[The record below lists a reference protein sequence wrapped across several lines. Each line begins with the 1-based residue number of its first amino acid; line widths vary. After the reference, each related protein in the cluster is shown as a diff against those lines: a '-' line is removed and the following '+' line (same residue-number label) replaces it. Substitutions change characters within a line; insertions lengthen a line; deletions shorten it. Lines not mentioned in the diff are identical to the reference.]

1 MKLSTAFHPQ
11 MDGQAK
17 RMIQN
22 LEDMLRAFIIDL
34 KGFGIDIYLCWS
46 FPTTIVFIH
55 PFPWLPMNTYMIE
68 GASLLLDCLK
78 WGSITSWSLVYL

>member
-55 PFPWLPMNTYMIE
+55 PFPWLPMKPCMV
-68 GASLLLDCLK
+68 GGVGLLLDGLK
-78 WGSITSWSLVYL
+78 WVSHNFWVLS